1 MLNKKF
7 VISLIGIYLIWLLVL
22 PTLLSKAILAI
33 SSNVSHNTPYLVE
46 INNLKTTFSILPTGS
61 FSATEIK
68 ISAKNNSTSFNVED
82 FKIKIRLLPLLSGKM
97 HINNLSIGN
106 IQISANMN
114 EEISLQKDFFKKM
127 ESKHIKCDSIKID
140 DFKALFYQKGI
151 KNPIIYQ
158 GNDFKFQRTNRY
170 VQLKTDSILNV
181 DENISKINANLFLPK
196 NNDIKK
202 TIFDLEISNINI
214 APLRTYFKYYL
225 PQNIDKIQGEV
236 NISANK
242 DEFKT
247 KLSNCAILMKDSAES
262 IIFPQEFSIVSKFKI
277 TKHYINFDNIDI
289 KSQNIHVILNGKISD
304 YFGKAMPTLDLN
316 VILDKSR
323 IKDIVN
329 LLPAFRTEEIDVY
342 KLKKYKFYGEALA
355 NFSIKGRL
363 PEPDIT
369 GGVYINNGILM
380 KPISSSIKGATIK
393 IDLIGKY
400 FNFDVCVPTGG
411 LEKVFVKG
419 SQELYNVK
427 YADFTV
433 KSTDS
438 VDLKT
443 AQTIL
448 NPLHEIL
455 NFIIGPMPIMD
466 IKGKGNI
473 DILVRGNRKKPHIWG
488 EMNIKNSNVGF
499 EELSDLKLI
508 NTNAILKFNDQH
520 VTFMLKKGV
529 LNGKDIA
536 INGTCDLFGNFDF
549 NINSKK
555 QPLESIYK
563 SIQTSVILSEIQK
576 MLPKLDFVN
585 GDTDWDLK
593 IYGSVKSINEIQFNK
608 NIFFKG
614 NIQLVNNDF
623 KLQNVDIKNSNGK
636 IKIDGT
642 NSEADISA
650 TVGNLPL
657 SIKAKVKNGIAD
669 LFLDI
674 PKLNPNFLF
683 QNKLTDKFQYLP
695 YVSVKAKY
703 NGSTDEIEY
712 KKLNLKSEIISSVQ
726 DSLIKYQSGGL
737 IVINNGKITVKDV
750 KGYIDNVQN
759 TFEVNLFVNNAFF
772 SKPEVDGH
780 IKVKTPDLS
789 LFNDILNND
798 ILPENLRAY
807 TSNFEFKKGSL
818 NLDTRI
824 SNNKIN
830 SNSDLTGISF
840 VYLPLAMPVE
850 IINGGLNVRN
860 NVLKLNKIN
869 LLADNMPVLI
879 DGEIKNIFDKQNFNL
894 YFNSKPQQEFIDKYI
909 NKNQI
914 YPIKIKGDIV
924 YWLKLKGISNDYDLK
939 AQVDMSKDSSIYHFG
954 ATIGD
959 VENAIVVSLESRVT
973 EGNNHKIKEFSY
985 DKMIDS
991 QSGRQTKLN
1000 MLKAWGGVEI
1010 FKDDLGFK
1018 DLHIKTNHP
1027 TDARIF
1033 NIIFRKPNIKQGQFT
1048 SDLRF
1053 NGKLSNPKVL
1063 GDFHI
1068 SETNIPFLDTTMK
1081 NIELVFKDKTV
1092 EFSSKGEIMGNDIIF
1107 NGILK
1112 NKLTSP
1118 YKIEKATF
1126 YTKDLDL
1133 NQLVNK
1139 LKLAE
1144 VDNVSTFE
1152 SFEGFDLNSIVAN
1165 NFTLKADNV
1174 QLRNIHATNFEA
1186 LASLSDRGVFDI
1198 KNFNFNIAQGQLG
1211 GKYSYNLKNND
1222 MGINLRAKDISA
1234 NDISW
1239 ALFDLNNQIYGDLT
1253 GDVNLTCNGTNFNHC
1268 METLS
1273 GNTIFNVKDGR
1284 MPKLGSLE
1292 YLLKAGNLV
1301 KGGLTGLSI
1310 NSVIDLITPLKTGE
1324 FSDIYGSIRIKDG
1337 IARNIEITSQG
1348 KDLSLFV
1355 GGTYNFAT
1363 NIADM
1368 EVLGLLSRKISTM
1381 FGPIGNLSIN
1391 TLFNVIP
1398 GVDLSKDS
1406 LVLERINKIP
1416 AIELSNKAYRKF
1428 IAEIKGNINGDDYVT
1443 SFKWIN

>member
-7 VISLIGIYLIWLLVL
+7 VISLIGIYIAWLLVL
-22 PTLLSKAILAI
+22 PLILSKMTMVLCRNI
-33 SSNVSHNTPYLVE
+33 SHNTQYIVE
-46 INNLKTTFSILPTGS
+46 IKNPKTTLSVLPVCIFGAENVKICTKDDSVS
-61 FSATEIK
+61 FELE
-68 ISAKNNSTSFNVED
+68 N
-82 FKIKIRLLPLLSGKM
+82 FKVKIRLLPLISGKV
-97 HINNLSIGN
+97 HINDLSIEN
-106 IQISANMN
+106 VQILANMHK
-114 EEISLQKDFFKKM
+114 EIFLKKDFFKKL
-127 ESKHIKCDSIKID
+127 ETTHVKFDSVRINE
-140 DFKALFYQKGI
+140 FKALFYQKNV
-151 KNPIIYQ
+151 KTPIIYQ
-158 GNDFKFQRTNRY
+158 GYDFVFRRTNRFIEF
-170 VQLKTDSILNV
+170 KTDSILNIN
-181 DENISKINANLFLPK
+181 DNISKVIANLYLPK

-202 TIFDLEISNINI
+202 TVFDLEISNINI
-214 APLRTYFKYYL
+214 APLRNYFKYYL
-225 PQNIDKIQGEV
+225 PKNLDKIQGEV

-242 DEFKT
+242 NGFRTE
-247 KLSNCAILMKDSAES
+247 LSDCALIMKDSAKSIVFPNKFS
-262 IIFPQEFSIVSKFKI
+262 IISKFKI
-277 TKHYINFDNIDI
+277 TKHSIDFENIDI
-289 KSQNIHVILNGKISD
+289 ESKNIHANLNGKLLD
-304 YFGKAMPTLDLN
+304 YFGKTMPTLDFN
-316 VILDKSR
+316 VILNKS
-323 IKDIVN
+323 KVEDIVN
-329 LLPAFRTEEIDVY
+329 LLPPFKFEEIDIY
-342 KLKKYKFYGEALA
+342 KLKKYKFYGETLA

-363 PEPDIT
+363 PEPDII
-369 GGVYINNGILM
+369 GGIYINDGILN
-380 KPISSSIKGATIK
+380 KPIPNTSKGATIK
-393 IDLIGKY
+393 LDLTGKH
-400 FNFDVCVPTGG
+400 FNFDVCVPIGG

-419 SQELYNVK
+419 SQELYNIK
-427 YADFTV
+427 YADLTV

-438 VDLKT
+438 IDLKIV
-443 AQTIL
+443 QNIVE
-448 NPLHEIL
+448 PLHEIL
-455 NFIIGPMPIMD
+455 NFTIGPVPIMD
-466 IKGKGNI
+466 INGRGNI
-473 DILVRGNRKKPHIWG
+473 DISVKGNRKKPRIWG
-488 EMNIKNSNVGF
+488 VLNIKNGF
-499 EELSDLKLI
+499 VKFNDIPDLKFV
-508 NTNAILKFNDQH
+508 NADAVIKFNDQNAVFTTH
-520 VTFMLKKGV
+520 KGIV
-529 LNGKDIA
+529 NGNDFLV
-536 INGTCDLFGNFDF
+536 NGNYDLLGNFDF
-549 NINSKK
+549 NIVSKN
-555 QPLESIYK
+555 QPLELIYK
-563 SIQTSVILSEIQK
+563 TAISSK
-576 MLPKLDFVN
+576 MLSDIKKIIPKLDSVHGN
-585 GDTDWDLK
+585 TDLDLK
-593 IYGSVKSINEIQFNK
+593 IYGNVKSVEELQFNK
-608 NIFFKG
+608 NIFVKG
-614 NIQLVNNDF
+614 DIELKNSDF
-623 KLQNVDIKNSNGK
+623 ELQNVEIKNANGK
-636 IKIDGT
+636 IKLDSS
-642 NSEADISA
+642 NAEADINA
-650 TVGNLPL
+650 TVGSLPL
-657 SIKAKVKNGIAD
+657 SIKAKVKNEIAD
-669 LFLDI
+669 LILDI
-674 PKLNPNFLF
+674 PKLNPNFMLH
-683 QNKLTDKFQYLP
+683 NENHYLP
-695 YVSVKAKY
+695 YLSVQAKY
-703 NGSTDEIEY
+703 NGSVNEIDY
-712 KKLNLKSEIISSVQ
+712 KKLNLESEILSSVQ
-726 DSLIKYQSGGL
+726 DSKIKYQSGGT
-737 IVINNGKITVKDV
+737 ISVNNGKITVKDV

-759 TFEVNLFVNNAFF
+759 IFDVNLSINNAFI

-780 IKVKTPDLS
+780 IKIRTPDLS
-789 LFNDILNND
+789 LFNDILNSD
-798 ILPENLRAY
+798 IIPKNFRAF

-824 SNNKIN
+824 FNNKIN

-840 VYLPLAMPVE
+840 IYLPLEVPIE
-850 IINGGLNVRN
+850 IINGSLNIRN
-860 NVLKLNKIN
+860 NALKLNKIN
-869 LLADNMPVLI
+869 LLADNMPVLV
-879 DGEIKNIFDKQNFNL
+879 DGEIKDILGKQNFNL

-924 YWLKLKGISNDYDLK
+924 YWLKLKGVPDDYDLK
-939 AQVDMSKDSSIYHFG
+939 VQVDMSKDSSIYHFG

-959 VENAIVVSLESRVT
+959 IENAIAVSLESKIT
-973 EGNNHKIKEFSY
+973 DGNNHKIKEFSY
-985 DKMIDS
+985 DKIIDS

-1048 SDLRF
+1048 SDLKF

-1063 GDFHI
+1063 GDFNI

-1092 EFSSKGEIMGNDIIF
+1092 EFSSKGEIMGNDIVF
-1107 NGILK
+1107 DGILK
-1112 NKLTSP
+1112 NKLTPP
-1118 YKIEKATF
+1118 YKIEKASF

-1144 VDNVSTFE
+1144 VDNISTFE
-1152 SFEGFDLNSIVAN
+1152 SLEGFSLKSIVAN

-1186 LASLSDRGVFDI
+1186 LASFSDKCIFNI
-1198 KNFNFNIAQGQLG
+1198 KNFNFNIAQGSLG
-1211 GKYSYNLKNND
+1211 GKYSYDFKNND

-1273 GNTIFNVKDGR
+1273 GNAIFNVKDGR

-1324 FSDIYGSIRIKDG
+1324 FSNIYGSIRIKDG

-1381 FGPIGNLSIN
+1381 FGSIGNLSIN

-1406 LVLERINKIP
+1406 LILERINKIP
-1416 AIELSNKAYRKF
+1416 AIELSNKTYRKF
-1428 IAEIKGNINGDDYVT
+1428 IAEIKGNINGDNYVT